1 MNQAVQT
8 VIPPRPQAEGYE
20 KFGDVVRSKG
30 IGDVLAHPEMMV
42 RLRQAVPKHMSPD
55 RMLRVLTQA
64 VQKTPD
70 LLKCTTASLLGAMM
84 QLASLGLEPNTAL
97 QQAFLIPFKRN
108 AKQPDGSWKE
118 IWEVQVVL
126 GYRGLID
133 LARRTGSLVSIHAD
147 VVYPGDEWT
156 FEYGSHQQLRH
167 VPTGDRSKPPVWA
180 YAHARLSDGEAFV
193 VMPYNE
199 VLKIRNS
206 AQGFQAALKA
216 KEKYGA
222 NSAGYAK
229 NPWVAFEHQMAA
241 KTALRQLSKYLP
253 MSIEF
258 ASAAALDEL
267 SDAGNLN
274 LQALAHITNVEDMVD
289 LGAIEDQS
297 GEQEK
302 ADFVEQGMQ
311 QQGGQQQQPAETVQ
325 QIQDPPQQQQQREAK
340 PKGGKKAQADQAKSP
355 PPPPAAPSPP
365 PPPAAPK
372 SDDVDLTCMPFTAEI
387 VNLDG
392 EAREFEL
399 PGEIV
404 EFEKLFVE
412 TMRAFDKA
420 GQLPGFIDS
429 HGQAIKDMKLDT
441 PNLFARTK
449 AEYDRLAPP
458 PPETQQGSVP
468 SDQPEPDPRDDEPPP
483 ADEDEGDGQG
493 GLGFV

>member
-20 KFGDVVRSKG
+20 KFGEVVRTKG
-30 IGDVLAHPEMMV
+30 IGDVLAHPEMML

-64 VQKTPD
+64 IQKTPD
-70 LLKCTTASLLGAMM
+70 LMKCTTASLLGAMM

-108 AKQPDGSWKE
+108 AKQSDGSWKE

-167 VPTGDRSKPPVWA
+167 VPTGDRTKAPVWA
-180 YAHARLSDGEAFV
+180 YAHARLTDGEAFV

-199 VLKIRNS
+199 VLKIRNG

-222 NSAGYAK
+222 NSAAYVK
-229 NPWVAFEHQMAA
+229 SPWVAYEHQMAA
-241 KTALRQLSKYLP
+241 KSALRQLSKYLP

-258 ASAAALDEL
+258 ASAAALDEM

-289 LGAIEDQS
+289 MGAIEDQS
-297 GEQEK
+297 GEQQP

-311 QQGGQQQQPAETVQ
+311 QQGGQQHQQVETAQ
-325 QIQDPPQQQQQREAK
+325 QTQDAPQQQREAK
-340 PKGGKKAQADQAKSP
+340 PKGGKKAQAADPPKSP
-355 PPPPAAPSPP
+355 PPPAQQQAGQ
-365 PPPAAPK
+365 K
-372 SDDVDLTCMPFTAEI
+372 DVDLTCMPFTAEI
-387 VNLDG
+387 VDFDG
-392 EAREFEL
+392 KIDQFEL
-399 PGEIV
+399 PGDIEK
-404 EFEKLFVE
+404 FEAAFLAAMDVAA
-412 TMRAFDKA
+412 RAS
-420 GQLPGFIDS
+420 QLKGFIDS
-429 HGQAIKDMKLDT
+429 HQQAITDMRADT
-441 PNLFARTK
+441 PNLLARLEAKYGEHVAAAQQRQQQT
-449 AEYDRLAPP
+449 API
-458 PPETQQGSVP
+458 PE
-468 SDQPEPDPRDDEPPP
+468 PEPDPDPRGDEPG
-483 ADEDEGDGQG
+483 DEDGPAQES
-493 GLGFV
+493 FV